1 MQTAEDHLDV
11 IDSATTTPTDTTTA
25 SITTSQPF
33 PTSTDVPQ
41 PDVSVPPPTANK
53 NHLPANL
60 HLYSS
65 SRSNPYSPNV
75 STPSSIFLQ
84 TSNLTHLERTIKYK
98 QRSE

>member
-1 MQTAEDHLDV
+1 MIILNVRLDRIHAEDHLDV

-41 PDVSVPPPTANK
+41 PDVSVLPDK

-60 HLYSS
+60 HPTPPADLTLLQCIYS
-65 SRSNPYSPNV
+65 
-75 STPSSIFLQ
+75 FLQ
-84 TSNLTHLERTIKYK
+84 TPPNK
-98 QRSE
+98 QVDPI